1 MGLVKDLADM
11 FKAAALL
18 DERVKGLTSD
28 LVELARDVEGIDR
41 RLVKVEA
48 YLQIASGD
56 RQFLPRDK
64 G

>member
-28 LVELARDVEGIDR
+28 LVDLARDVEEIDR
-41 RLVKVEA
+41 RLVKVET
-48 YLQIASGD
+48 YLEVASGE
-56 RQFLPRDK
+56 RKFLPREKD
-64 G
+64 